1 MAEEPPKNAPTDE
14 QKDHKKKKNKQKE
27 LDAKTVQVKVYS
39 PFKTYFSGP
48 ATSVSAENA
57 TGPFDILP
65 KHHNFMSI
73 LNPGDIVVRTEEGEH
88 KYKIARGIMHV
99 KDNEIVI
106 FLDV

>member
-1 MAEEPPKNAPTDE
+1 MADEPIKNAPKEE
-14 QKDHKKKKNKQKE
+14 QKDDKKKKKKQKE
-27 LDAKTVQVKVYS
+27 LDSTTVQVKVYS

-65 KHHNFMSI
+65 QHHNFMSI

-88 KYKIARGIMHV
+88 KYRIARGIIHV
-99 KDNEIVI
+99 KENEIII